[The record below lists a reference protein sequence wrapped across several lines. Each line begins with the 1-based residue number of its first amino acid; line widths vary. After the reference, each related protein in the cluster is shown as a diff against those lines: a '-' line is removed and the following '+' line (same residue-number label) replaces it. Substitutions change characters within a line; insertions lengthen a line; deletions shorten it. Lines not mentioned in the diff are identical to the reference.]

1 MERKFFA
8 ASNSCDGFKNYY
20 GECFERADRLY
31 IIKGGPGTGKSTF
44 MKVVGN
50 MAQGEGYYTEHYCCS
65 SDYTSY
71 DGVLFKKGGEYIGL
85 IDGTFPHPYIE
96 KLPGVREEILN
107 LGVFWNSDIL
117 RSNGDTIRELSANKT
132 RCYNNAYSYL
142 RTCGNLRE
150 VLNSYISGK
159 INTEKIEKEVEKLT
173 RDVPRG
179 SKFSCIPT
187 PVNSIGMLGKS
198 HFDTY
203 EAIADKIYMLCGESG
218 AGELLCGIF
227 KCAQEKEHKIRS
239 APNPVYF
246 GEFDG
251 VYLEDARIWFV
262 REDALSDKAIDEY
275 QSKIKR
281 INMQRF
287 ELEGASEWK
296 SEKRYCKKLI
306 DEAMNAAEE
315 SLRAAG
321 EYHFEI
327 EKIYKSAMD
336 FSGVNDYVNEFCQ
349 KII

>member
-44 MKVVGN
+44 MKLIGN
-50 MAQGEGYYTEHYCCS
+50 MAQGEGYYTEHYFCS

-71 DGVLFKKGGEYIGL
+71 DGVLFKKKGEYIGL

-107 LGVFWNSDIL
+107 LGTFWDSGIL
-117 RSNGDTIRELSANKT
+117 RKNGEKIRSLAVNKT
-132 RCYNNAYSYL
+132 SCYDNAYSYL

-150 VLNSYISGK
+150 VLNSYMADK
-159 INTEKIEKEVEKLT
+159 INTEKIQKEAEKLT
-173 RDVPRG
+173 RDIQRG

-187 PVNSIGMLGKS
+187 PVNSIGMLGTS

-203 EAIADKIYMLCGESG
+203 EALSDKIYMLCGENG
-218 AGELLCGIF
+218 AHELLCGIF
-227 KCAQEKEHKIRS
+227 KCAQEKELSIRT
-239 APNPVYF
+239 APNPIYF

-251 VYLEDARIWFV
+251 IYLEESGVWFV
-262 REDALSDKAIDEY
+262 REEALNDKVIDEY

-287 ELEGASEWK
+287 ELEGAGDK
-296 SEKRYCKKLI
+296 RSEKKYCKKLI
-306 DEAMNAAEE
+306 DEALEGARM
-315 SLRAAG
+315 SLSSAG
-321 EYHFEI
+321 KYHFEI
-327 EKIYKSAMD
+327 EEIYKSAMD
-336 FSGVNDYVNEFCQ
+336 FSGVNSFANEFCQ